1 VAFPSTHRADID
13 PGGNGTLNI
22 PERIIE
28 QYFVVTDV
36 NVDGRYAG
44 KSSVE
49 GRSQGMIRVGA
60 ASWDVQV
67 PRSVG
72 E

>member
-28 QYFVVTDV
+28 QHFVVTDV

-44 KSSVE
+44 N
-49 GRSQGMIRVGA
+49 RAWR
-60 ASWDVQV
+60 
-67 PRSVG
+67 G
-72 E
+72 EARG

>member
-1 VAFPSTHRADID
+1 VWHSHPHIEPGID

-36 NVDGRYAG
+36 NVDGRHAG
-44 KSSVE
+44 KSSAE
-49 GRSQGMIRVGA
+49 GRSQWMIRVGA
-60 ASWDVQV
+60 
-67 PRSVG
+67 P
-72 E
+72 

>member
-1 VAFPSTHRADID
+1 VWHSHPHIE
-13 PGGNGTLNI
+13 PTLNI

-36 NVDGRYAG
+36 NVDGRYAR

-49 GRSQGMIRVGA
+49 GRSQGG
-60 ASWDVQV
+60 
-67 PRSVG
+67 
-72 E
+72 